1 MVRLKF
7 SPGGKVRAIH
17 DDNFPWEKA
26 FGPDFAASRRR
37 ASIINTVEDGPNAG
51 RFYVDFSHL
60 ADATGDEKYRV
71 CLTHTFDREGV
82 AKEAEVVWLT
92 ANYIQRRDDVQ
103 PPIGEDGRAGRS
115 EADREAAQ
123 DQEGDQ

>member
-37 ASIINTVEDGPNAG
+37 ASIINTVEDGPHAG
-51 RFYVDFSHL
+51 NFYVDFSHL
-60 ADATGDEKYRV
+60 ADATGNDQYRV
-71 CLTHTFDREGV
+71 CLTRTFAREGD
-82 AKEAEVVWLT
+82 AKNAEVVWLT
-92 ANYIQRRDDVQ
+92 ANYIQRRDDVLT
-103 PPIGEDGRAGRS
+103 PTGEDG
-115 EADREAAQ
+115 
-123 DQEGDQ
+123 